1 MQQLILLSLSLF
13 LFLSV
18 FVSLSLSLSFSLPP
32 PFHVISVHEW
42 AMGRESVSYTVNKQ
56 SAKFSCQ

>member
-1 MQQLILLSLSLF
+1 MQQLILLSLSL
-13 LFLSV
+13 
-18 FVSLSLSLSFSLPP
+18 SLSLCLCLSLSVSFFFSPP